1 MSTFD
6 LQEIRKQL
14 DQVDREI
21 VNLFEE
27 RMRLCGDVAEYK
39 IENDRPV
46 YDGERERQKLE
57 SVKAMTDDSFQK
69 QAVEE
74 LFSQMMTISRRYQY
88 KLMAEHGLTARM
100 DFKAVKE
107 LPLKGIRVVYQ
118 GVEGAYSHEATLQY
132 FGSDVDA
139 YHVQFWEDAMKE
151 VEAGRADYAVLPI
164 ENSSAGAVSENYDL
178 LIKYHN

>member
-21 VNLFEE
+21 VTLFEE

-39 IENDRPV
+39 IENGKPV

-132 FGSDVDA
+132 FGSDVD
-139 YHVQFWEDAMKE
+139 
-151 VEAGRADYAVLPI
+151 LI
-164 ENSSAGAVSENYDL
+164 TCSSG
-178 LIKYHN
+178 KTP

>member
-14 DQVDREI
+14 DKIDREI
-21 VNLFEE
+21 VTLFEE

-39 IENDRPV
+39 IENGRPV
-46 YDGERERQKLE
+46 YDGDRERQKLE

-74 LFSQMMTISRRYQY
+74 LFSQMMTISRRFQY

-100 DFKAVKE
+100 DFQAVKGTE
-107 LPLKGIRVVYQ
+107 TFYDFTGCTSGLAHQKIVGEQFAWESIFFQSKG
-118 GVEGAYSHEATLQY
+118 
-132 FGSDVDA
+132 
-139 YHVQFWEDAMKE
+139 M
-151 VEAGRADYAVLPI
+151 
-164 ENSSAGAVSENYDL
+164 
-178 LIKYHN
+178 